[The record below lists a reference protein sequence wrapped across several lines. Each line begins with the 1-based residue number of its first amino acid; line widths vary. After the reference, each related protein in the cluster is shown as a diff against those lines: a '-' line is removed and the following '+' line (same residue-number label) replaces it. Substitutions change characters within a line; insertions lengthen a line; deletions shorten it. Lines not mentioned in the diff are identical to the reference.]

1 MGRGGQ
7 CGLDTAPESSRRKEQ
22 GPLTN
27 PGRFA
32 CSLTRSEVP
41 ERVAMLL
48 TGHKRHAI
56 FGRSNII
63 HEQELLNAGNQL
75 VAYLEPA
82 APAAI
87 SPVSLNGLIMSPA
100 LS

>member
-32 CSLTRSEVP
+32 RSLTRSEVP

-48 TGHKRHAI
+48 TGHKSHAI

-63 HEQELLNAGNQL
+63 HEQELFNAGNQI
-75 VAYLEPA
+75 VAYLRPA
-82 APAAI
+82 AAAI

>member
-1 MGRGGQ
+1 MR
-7 CGLDTAPESSRRKEQ
+7 LQ
-22 GPLTN
+22 GATLTN
-27 PGRFA
+27 PVHFTR
-32 CSLTRSEVP
+32 SLTRSEVP

-48 TGHKRHAI
+48 TGHKSHAI

-63 HEQELLNAGNQL
+63 HEQELFNAGNQI
-75 VAYLEPA
+75 VAYLRPA
-82 APAAI
+82 AAAAI

>member
-1 MGRGGQ
+1 
-7 CGLDTAPESSRRKEQ
+7 
-22 GPLTN
+22 
-27 PGRFA
+27 
-32 CSLTRSEVP
+32 
-41 ERVAMLL
+41 MLL
-48 TGHKRHAI
+48 TGHKSHAI

-63 HEQELLNAGNQL
+63 HEQELLNAGNQF

-82 APAAI
+82 ASAAI